1 MPRSASL
8 CLLLVLLAGC
18 AGTPREAPTSGYF
31 STSLPL
37 FDYDPLMSP
46 VDNPILELRSF
57 QQPPV
62 ALVREIL
69 LAQHQR
75 WVGTP
80 YRLGG
85 NGQNGV
91 DCSALMQHVFS
102 DSFGMS
108 LPRTT
113 GAQALHGQRV
123 ERSELRAGDLVFFRP
138 PGSYNHVGVYIGDGF
153 FLHASTSQ
161 GVILSEL
168 ENDYWQRHYWQ
179 ARRPMEQNQLAQRA
193 IWSQRS

>member
-1 MPRSASL
+1 MLRSAGVS
-8 CLLLVLLAGC
+8 LLLIMMTGC
-18 AGTPREAPTSGYF
+18 AGAPREEPPSDYF
-31 STSLPL
+31 NASFSL
-37 FDYDPLMSP
+37 FDRNPLMSP
-46 VDNPILELRSF
+46 VNNPILELRSF
-57 QQPPV
+57 QQPPA
-62 ALVREIL
+62 ALVRQTL

-85 NGQNGV
+85 NGQGGI

-113 GAQALHGQRV
+113 GAQALQGQRV

-138 PGSYNHVGVYIGDGF
+138 PGPNNHVGVYIGDGY
-153 FLHASTSQ
+153 FLHASTSR
-161 GVILSEL
+161 GVILSKL
-168 ENDYWQRHYWQ
+168 DSIYWQRHYWQ
-179 ARRPMEQNQLAQRA
+179 ARRPMEQGHLAQ
-193 IWSQRS
+193 